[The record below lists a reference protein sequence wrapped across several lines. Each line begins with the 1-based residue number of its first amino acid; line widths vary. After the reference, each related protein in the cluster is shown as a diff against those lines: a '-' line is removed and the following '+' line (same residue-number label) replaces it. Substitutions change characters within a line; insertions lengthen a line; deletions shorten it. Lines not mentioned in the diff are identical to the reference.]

1 MGWECAQLPMR
12 NPARPTGRPPLVQ
25 VTPAIQEAAEAKL
38 GKCLN
43 RYEPLLQSTDLR
55 LKVEYRGGG
64 QHDTEHKG
72 QEAHVA
78 EITALCKDKQVIKVS
93 SESSDMYGTLDIV
106 EEMFARQLRKHK
118 EKKLDKR
125 EGPGHAEAAAI
136 LADEAFDVEDE
147 PPAEA

>member
-1 MGWECAQLPMR
+1 M
-12 NPARPTGRPPLVQ
+12 
-25 VTPAIQEAAEAKL
+25 
-38 GKCLN
+38 
-43 RYEPLLQSTDLR
+43 R

-118 EKKLDKR
+118 ERSMEEKR
-125 EGPGHAEAAAI
+125 SGGGHAEAAAI
-136 LADEAFDVEDE
+136 LAEEALAEDE
-147 PPAEA
+147 PPSAEP